1 MENLR
6 KLGFLGADGKPLDD
20 RLSKVLNALLP
31 RFRRRFPAIQ
41 DDVEVTEAFEEA
53 ARRITKRERASG
65 PIEKLG
71 GYAWKALESIGV
83 SLQRRG
89 SMQIRFNRVE
99 SRTGLGHRVAAA
111 CVGWLGRGDRAR
123 HPAASARRT
132 HDAGGEVD
140 LQPEGVR
147 LLERGDREASGQLG
161 EFGRQGHEPPE
172 AKNPRADGSEGVDN
186 SRKAGIV
193 SGT

>member
-6 KLGFLGADGKPLDD
+6 KLGFLDADGKPLDD

-41 DDVEVTEAFEEA
+41 DDVEVTQVFEEA

-99 SRTGLGHRVAAA
+99 SRTGSDIVSQL
-111 CVGWLGRGDRAR
+111 RAWDG
-123 HPAASARRT
+123 SV
-132 HDAGGEVD
+132 E
-140 LQPEGVR
+140 EM
-147 LLERGDREASGQLG
+147 ERGILLRQLEAHMTPEEKWIFNLKA
-161 EFGRQGHEPPE
+161 FGYSSEE
-172 AKNPRADGSEGVDN
+172 IAKLRGSSVNSVDKVM
-186 SRKAGIV
+186 SRLKQKIHALTRV
-193 SGT
+193 KE

>member
-6 KLGFLGADGKPLDD
+6 KLGFLGADGKPLDE

-99 SRTGLGHRVAAA
+99 SRTGPDIVSQL
-111 CVGWLGRGDRAR
+111 RAWDG
-123 HPAASARRT
+123 SV
-132 HDAGGEVD
+132 E
-140 LQPEGVR
+140 EI
-147 LLERGDREASGQLG
+147 ERGILLRQIEEHMTPEEKWIFNLKA
-161 EFGRQGHEPPE
+161 FGYSSEE
-172 AKNPRADGSEGVDN
+172 IAKLRGSSVNSVDKVMSRLKQKLHALTGV
-186 SRKAGIV
+186 KE
-193 SGT
+193 

>member
-1 MENLR
+1 MESLR
-6 KLGFLGADGKPLDD
+6 KLGLLDTDGKPLED
-20 RLSKVLNALLP
+20 RLSKALNALLP

-53 ARRITKRERASG
+53 ARRITKREPASG

-99 SRTGLGHRVAAA
+99 SRTGPDIVSQL
-111 CVGWLGRGDRAR
+111 RAWDG
-123 HPAASARRT
+123 SV
-132 HDAGGEVD
+132 E
-140 LQPEGVR
+140 EI
-147 LLERGDREASGQLG
+147 ERGVLLRQLEAHMTPEEARIFNMKALG
-161 EFGRQGHEPPE
+161 YSSEEIANLR
-172 AKNPRADGSEGVDN
+172 GSSVNSVDKVMSRLKQKIHALTGV
-186 SRKAGIV
+186 KE
-193 SGT
+193 

>member
-6 KLGFLGADGKPLDD
+6 KLGFLGADGKPLDE

-89 SMQIRFNRVE
+89 SMQIRVNRAE
-99 SRTGLGHRVAAA
+99 SRTGPDIVSQL
-111 CVGWLGRGDRAR
+111 RAWDG
-123 HPAASARRT
+123 SV
-132 HDAGGEVD
+132 E
-140 LQPEGVR
+140 EI
-147 LLERGDREASGQLG
+147 ERGILLRQL
-161 EFGRQGHEPPE
+161 EEHMTPEEKWIFNLKAFGYSSEE
-172 AKNPRADGSEGVDN
+172 IAKLRGSSVNSVDKVMSRLKQKIHALTGV
-186 SRKAGIV
+186 KE
-193 SGT
+193 

>member
-6 KLGFLGADGKPLDD
+6 KLGFLGADGKPLDE

-89 SMQIRFNRVE
+89 SMQIRVNRVE
-99 SRTGLGHRVAAA
+99 SRTGPDIVSQLRAWDGSVEEIE
-111 CVGWLGRGDRAR
+111 RGILLRQLEEHMTPEEKWIFNLKAFGYSSEEIAKLR
-123 HPAASARRT
+123 GSSVNS
-132 HDAGGEVD
+132 VD
-140 LQPEGVR
+140 KVMSRLKQKIHVLTGVR
-147 LLERGDREASGQLG
+147 E
-161 EFGRQGHEPPE
+161 
-172 AKNPRADGSEGVDN
+172 
-186 SRKAGIV
+186 
-193 SGT
+193 

>member
-99 SRTGLGHRVAAA
+99 SRTGLDIVSQ
-111 CVGWLGRGDRAR
+111 LRAWDG
-123 HPAASARRT
+123 SV
-132 HDAGGEVD
+132 E
-140 LQPEGVR
+140 EI
-147 LLERGDREASGQLG
+147 ERGILLRQL
-161 EFGRQGHEPPE
+161 EEHMTPEEKWIFNLKAFGYSSEE
-172 AKNPRADGSEGVDN
+172 IAKLRGSSVNSVDKVMSRLKQKIHALTGV
-186 SRKAGIV
+186 KE
-193 SGT
+193 

>member
-6 KLGFLGADGKPLDD
+6 KLGFLGADGKPLDE

-89 SMQIRFNRVE
+89 SMQIRVNRVE
-99 SRTGLGHRVAAA
+99 SRTGPDIVSQL
-111 CVGWLGRGDRAR
+111 RAWDG
-123 HPAASARRT
+123 SV
-132 HDAGGEVD
+132 E
-140 LQPEGVR
+140 EI
-147 LLERGDREASGQLG
+147 ERGILLRQL
-161 EFGRQGHEPPE
+161 EEHMTPEEKWIFNLKAFGYSSEE
-172 AKNPRADGSEGVDN
+172 IAKLRGSSVNSVDKVMSRLKQKIHVLTGV
-186 SRKAGIV
+186 KE
-193 SGT
+193 

>member
-6 KLGFLGADGKPLDD
+6 KLGFLGADGKPLDE

-89 SMQIRFNRVE
+89 SMQIRVNRVE
-99 SRTGLGHRVAAA
+99 SRTGSDIVSQLRAWDGSVEEIERGILLRQIEEHMTPEEKWRSEERRVGKEGRVAWTA
-111 CVGWLGRGDRAR
+111 V
-123 HPAASARRT
+123 
-132 HDAGGEVD
+132 
-140 LQPEGVR
+140 
-147 LLERGDREASGQLG
+147 
-161 EFGRQGHEPPE
+161 
-172 AKNPRADGSEGVDN
+172 
-186 SRKAGIV
+186 
-193 SGT
+193 

>member
-6 KLGFLGADGKPLDD
+6 KFGFLGADGKPLDD

-31 RFRRRFPAIQ
+31 RFRRRFPALQ

-53 ARRITKRERASG
+53 ARRITKREQASG

-83 SLQRRG
+83 SRQRRG

-99 SRTGLGHRVAAA
+99 
-111 CVGWLGRGDRAR
+111 WLRGGDGAW
-123 HPAASARRT
+123 HPAASARST
-132 HDAGGEVD
+132 HDARRGPD

-147 LLERGDREASGQLG
+147 LHERGDREASGQLG
-161 EFGRQGHEPPE
+161 EFGRQGHEPLE
-172 AKNPRADGSEGVDN
+172 AKNPFADGSEGVDN
-186 SRKAGIV
+186 SRKARIV
-193 SGT
+193 SGI

>member
-6 KLGFLGADGKPLDD
+6 KLGFLGADGKPLDE

-89 SMQIRFNRVE
+89 SMQIRVNRVE
-99 SRTGLGHRVAAA
+99 SRTGPDIVSQL
-111 CVGWLGRGDRAR
+111 RAWDG
-123 HPAASARRT
+123 SV
-132 HDAGGEVD
+132 E
-140 LQPEGVR
+140 EI
-147 LLERGDREASGQLG
+147 ERGILLRQL
-161 EFGRQGHEPPE
+161 EEHMTPEEKWIFNLKAFGYSSEE
-172 AKNPRADGSEGVDN
+172 IAKLRGSSVNSVDKVMSHLKQKIHALTGV
-186 SRKAGIV
+186 KE
-193 SGT
+193 

>member
-1 MENLR
+1 MESLR
-6 KLGFLGADGKPLDD
+6 KLGLLDTDGKPLED

-41 DDVEVTEAFEEA
+41 DDVEVTEVFEEA

-89 SMQIRFNRVE
+89 SMQIRFNRAE
-99 SRTGLGHRVAAA
+99 SRTGPDIVSQL
-111 CVGWLGRGDRAR
+111 RAW
-123 HPAASARRT
+123 
-132 HDAGGEVD
+132 
-140 LQPEGVR
+140 
-147 LLERGDREASGQLG
+147 
-161 EFGRQGHEPPE
+161 
-172 AKNPRADGSEGVDN
+172 DGSVEEMERAVLLRELESHMTPEESRIFNLKAYGYSSEEIAKLRGSSVNSVDKVM
-186 SRKAGIV
+186 SRLKQKIHAL
-193 SGT
+193 TRAKE

>member
-6 KLGFLGADGKPLDD
+6 KFGFLGADGKPLDD

-31 RFRRRFPAIQ
+31 RFRRRFPALQ

-53 ARRITKRERASG
+53 ARRITKREQASG

-99 SRTGLGHRVAAA
+99 SRTGPDIVAQ
-111 CVGWLGRGDRAR
+111 LRAWDG
-123 HPAASARRT
+123 SV
-132 HDAGGEVD
+132 E
-140 LQPEGVR
+140 EI
-147 LLERGDREASGQLG
+147 ERGILLRQLEAHMTPEEKWIFNLKA
-161 EFGRQGHEPPE
+161 FGYSSEE
-172 AKNPRADGSEGVDN
+172 IAKLRGSSVNSVDKVM
-186 SRKAGIV
+186 SRLKQKIHALTRV
-193 SGT
+193 KE

>member
-1 MENLR
+1 MESLR
-6 KLGFLGADGKPLDD
+6 KLGLLDADGKPLED

-99 SRTGLGHRVAAA
+99 SRTRPDIVSQL
-111 CVGWLGRGDRAR
+111 RAWDG
-123 HPAASARRT
+123 SV
-132 HDAGGEVD
+132 E
-140 LQPEGVR
+140 EI
-147 LLERGDREASGQLG
+147 ERGVLLRQLEAHMTP
-161 EFGRQGHEPPE
+161 EEARIFNMKAFGYSSEE
-172 AKNPRADGSEGVDN
+172 IAKLRGSSVNSVDKVMSRLKQKIHALAGV
-186 SRKAGIV
+186 KE
-193 SGT
+193 

>member
-6 KLGFLGADGKPLDD
+6 KLGLLDADGKPVED

-41 DDVEVTEAFEEA
+41 DDVEVTEVFEEA

-83 SLQRRG
+83 STQRRG
-89 SMQIRFNRVE
+89 SMQVRVNRVE
-99 SRTGLGHRVAAA
+99 SRTGPEIVSRL
-111 CVGWLGRGDRAR
+111 RAWDG
-123 HPAASARRT
+123 SVE
-132 HDAGGEVD
+132 EV
-140 LQPEGVR
+140 
-147 LLERGDREASGQLG
+147 ERGILLRELEAHMTSEEAWIFHQKALG
-161 EFGRQGHEPPE
+161 YSSEEI
-172 AKNPRADGSEGVDN
+172 AKLRGSSVNSVDKVMSRLKQKIHVLTGV
-186 SRKAGIV
+186 KV
-193 SGT
+193 

>member
-1 MENLR
+1 MESLR
-6 KLGFLGADGKPLDD
+6 KLGLLDTDGKPLED

-83 SLQRRG
+83 SQQRRG

-99 SRTGLGHRVAAA
+99 SRSGPDIVSQL
-111 CVGWLGRGDRAR
+111 RAWDG
-123 HPAASARRT
+123 SV
-132 HDAGGEVD
+132 E
-140 LQPEGVR
+140 EI
-147 LLERGDREASGQLG
+147 ERGVLLRQLEAHMTP
-161 EFGRQGHEPPE
+161 EEAWIFNMKAFGYSSEE
-172 AKNPRADGSEGVDN
+172 IAKLRGSSVNSVDKVMSRLKQKIHALTGV
-186 SRKAGIV
+186 KE
-193 SGT
+193 